1 MGQADAD
8 IVPTL
13 WPTAQPT
20 IQDGGRRLIRPGS
33 RLTDPAPNGV
43 ADLSTQ
49 LALRVFGR
57 APRPRGREF
66 EDRQLMTHRH
76 PHESLGLAFAVVVV
90 VLTIGGAWILSWAA
104 GLAIVSVLLLT
115 AVMSRLTAA
124 QQLARAA
131 EVTPTQFAQLY
142 PAVAELR
149 QRFAMPRTRVFVT
162 QSPQVN
168 AAAIGWNEPYVVVLN
183 SALVEALDEQELKSV
198 LGHEMGHIKFGHTRL
213 GVLLGGAEARGWNLP
228 FPINV
233 VAALRDLVC
242 LWWQRST
249 EMTADRAGIIACGR
263 PSKAISAQIKLS
275 VGPGLHQHV
284 NLQDLARQ
292 AADLHT
298 GVARVEGFM
307 SQLGASHPF
316 LVSRIDGMLDF
327 VGEPG
332 GAVSEEES
340 PTAGRAVARLVA
352 RGSTH
357 STEHVLDGRSVI
369 AGRSPSADLRL
380 HDRAAS
386 RRHFELRVV
395 DGDYMLRDMGS
406 SNGTFVNGLR
416 VQWVRLQNGD
426 IIRAGLTELQFE
438 SHGNS

>member
-1 MGQADAD
+1 MGEGDAHA
-8 IVPTL
+8 VPTL
-13 WPTAQPT
+13 SPTAQPT
-20 IQDGGRRLIRPGS
+20 IQDGGRRLIRPRS

-43 ADLSTQ
+43 VDLPTQ
-49 LALRVFGR
+49 LALRAFGR
-57 APRPRGREF
+57 AAESGGREF
-66 EDRQLMTHRH
+66 DDRRLMTYRH
-76 PHESLGLAFAVVVV
+76 PHESLGLVFAVVVV

-115 AVMSRLTAA
+115 AMISRLTAA

-149 QRFAMPRTRVFVT
+149 QRFAMPHTRVFVT

-183 SALVEALDEQELKSV
+183 SALVEALDDQELKSV

-249 EMTADRAGIIACGR
+249 EMTADRAGIVACGR

-284 NLQDLARQ
+284 NLYDLARQ
-292 AADLHT
+292 AADLQT

-307 SQLGASHPF
+307 SQLGATHPF

-332 GAVSEEES
+332 GAASEEES
-340 PTAGRAVARLVA
+340 PATGHARARLVA
-352 RGSTH
+352 RGPTH
-357 STEHVLDGRSVI
+357 TTEHVLDGRSVI

-380 HDRAAS
+380 HDRTAS
-386 RRHFELRVV
+386 RRHFELSLV
-395 DGDYMLRDMGS
+395 DGDYVLRDISS
-406 SNGTFVNGLR
+406 SNGTFVNDQR
-416 VQWVRLQNGD
+416 VRWARLQNGD

-438 SHGNS
+438 SHSSA